1 MQSAQSITT
10 SLTPPQT
17 QQLDNYLLHSIG
29 ICSLT
34 CSLNIYEP
42 ATWEMKEAAMVLLRV
57 LLA

>member
-1 MQSAQSITT
+1 MQSDQFITT
-10 SLTPPQT
+10 RLTPPQAE
-17 QQLDNYLLHSIG
+17 QLDNYLLHSIG

-42 ATWEMKEAAMVLLRV
+42 ASWEMKEAAMALLRV